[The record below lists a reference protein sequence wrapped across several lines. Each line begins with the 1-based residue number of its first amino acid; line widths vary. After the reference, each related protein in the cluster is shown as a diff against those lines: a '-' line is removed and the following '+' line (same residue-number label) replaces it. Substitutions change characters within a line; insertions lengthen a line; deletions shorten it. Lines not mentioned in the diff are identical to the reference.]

1 MILQGKVGPPSG
13 ALAVDSNPALRI
25 DRTGAVITSLIHGDM
40 FEAANN
46 ETLFVVANQAAV
58 ATTAAMATTWTG
70 LLVGNPTT
78 SSKDLVMRGFG
89 YANTVAVP
97 TATVIGLMTGT
108 GATATASLT
117 PRNRKVGASG
127 ASAAVAN
134 AAQTLPGTP
143 VLEQVFSSA
152 GTVATTGQGSPMTWV
167 KLDGSMI
174 LTPGA
179 FVATYSFAANTA
191 AWIFAFLWE
200 EVVR

>member
-1 MILQGKVGPPSG
+1 MSDSLAAGQGY
-13 ALAVDSNPALRI
+13 ALRL
-25 DRTGAVITSLIHGDM
+25 DNTGGMVTGLAHGEM
-40 FEAANN
+40 YESTYR
-46 ETLFVVANQAAV
+46 ESVFVVANQAAV

-78 SSKDLVMRGFG
+78 STKNLVMRGFG

-108 GATATASLT
+108 GATCTASLT

-127 ASAAVAN
+127 SSIAVAN
-134 AAQTLPGTP
+134 AGQTLPGTP
-143 VLEQVFSSA
+143 VLEQVFSAA
-152 GTVATTGQGSPMTWV
+152 GTVATTGQGSGVQWV
-167 KLDGSMI
+167 LLDGSMI

-191 AWIFAFLWE
+191 AWLFSFLWE
-200 EVVR
+200 EVAR